1 MKVLIDTQC
10 WLWMNASPEKLSHKT
25 RALLM
30 QQNTDRLLS
39 AASIWEIGIKYQ
51 LGKLPLPVA
60 PADYVPAR
68 LTLTKTL
75 PLAISAT
82 HALRAGSLPA
92 LHRDPFDRMIVAQ
105 ALVEGVP
112 VLSSDGQLDAYGIRR
127 LAP

>member
-10 WLWMNASPEKLSHKT
+10 WLWMNVSPEKLSRRTH
-25 RALLM
+25 ALLM
-30 QQNTDRLLS
+30 EPDTERLLS
-39 AASIWEIGIKYQ
+39 VASIWEMGIKYH

-68 LTLTKTL
+68 MALTKVTG
-75 PLAISAT
+75 LAITVA
-82 HALRAGSLPA
+82 HALRASSLPA

-112 VLSSDGQLDAYGIRR
+112 VLSSDSQLDAYGIRR

>member
-1 MKVLIDTQC
+1 MKLLIDTQC

-25 RALLM
+25 RALLV
-30 QQNTDRLLS
+30 QPNTERLLS
-39 AASIWEIGIKYQ
+39 TASIWEIGIKYH

-60 PADYVPAR
+60 PSDYVPAR
-68 LTLTKTL
+68 LALTKTI
-75 PLAISAT
+75 PLSISAA
-82 HALRAGSLPA
+82 HALRAGCLPA
-92 LHRDPFDRMIVAQ
+92 VHRDPFDRMIVAQ